1 MELFILALLFCLLI
15 GQFIFY
21 KDFYNPAFI
30 FTGFW
35 TLTYLLYTLHLYG
48 LSYMSNESI
57 GIFLLGII
65 SFSIGCFLGGF
76 KTKIKKSSKNIVIS
90 EKKITFLFWISL
102 IIFVLIAISSFSLLR
117 QGYTANDIRY
127 GLDRIPYLMKVLLDV
142 VAIPISVAMIAL
154 LFSSIINGKMSKKIL
169 IYALVLMILDVIS
182 IFETLDVYLF
192 VAGVIFIFLYY
203 ISKNKKILKNLQK
216 KYMRYVVLVLVI
228 GVGLLSVLR
237 NIDIFEHLYNYLSGS
252 LVLFSI
258 RLNDFKS
265 LGRNSFIGQY
275 TFGIASIQGLLRIFV
290 NILEI
295 FGFNIS
301 LFDSASDFYWP
312 YLGVPANIGSSNFNY
327 FTTPFLFFYKDLG
340 IIGVFIFSVIY
351 GFICFKVYKRFKT
364 NKNTYNTAI
373 YLFMI
378 FSIFITLMEAPFVRQ
393 TFSLAIF
400 YLFLMKKNKIII
412 K

>member
-265 LGRNSFIGQY
+265 LGRNSFIVK
-275 TFGIASIQGLLRIFV
+275 ILLGLLQ
-290 NILEI
+290 
-295 FGFNIS
+295 
-301 LFDSASDFYWP
+301 Y
-312 YLGVPANIGSSNFNY
+312 
-327 FTTPFLFFYKDLG
+327 
-340 IIGVFIFSVIY
+340 
-351 GFICFKVYKRFKT
+351 KVY
-364 NKNTYNTAI
+364 
-373 YLFMI
+373 
-378 FSIFITLMEAPFVRQ
+378 
-393 TFSLAIF
+393 
-400 YLFLMKKNKIII
+400 
-412 K
+412 